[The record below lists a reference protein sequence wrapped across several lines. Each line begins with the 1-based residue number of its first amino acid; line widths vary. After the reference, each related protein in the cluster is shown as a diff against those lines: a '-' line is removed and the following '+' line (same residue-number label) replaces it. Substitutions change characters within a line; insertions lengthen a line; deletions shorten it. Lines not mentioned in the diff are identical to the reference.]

1 MASLMSIIRNSR
13 FGKAF
18 SAARHAPKGQ
28 KMRALNLSLSGGV
41 PAENYAEVKKNL
53 DYRTNSLES
62 MYGPAPNVASLD
74 VSTAYGDMLRLSDL
88 LEETS
93 QIQGTR
99 AEDEVF
105 KTGLLFDISTY
116 LEAFGKTQVADVAV
130 FYQGIEMDTA
140 WGADSSRARVAVV
153 EQLLHAS
160 QAKAAYHS
168 TLENTLYNGT
178 NANQI
183 ERALTEALGDE
194 DIHLNVWTGKQG
206 IIDTL
211 KAGYAVLE
219 KVAEAY
225 VSQKGP
231 GYMLDGHLMDAAA
244 IALKYKNVATLE
256 GELGIPQLA
265 QEMARVNSNPALRI
279 DREKLSG
286 YDGELRVLDGVRPVA
301 MAELTSDLDYEI

>member
-99 AEDEVF
+99 AEDE
-105 KTGLLFDISTY
+105 
-116 LEAFGKTQVADVAV
+116 
-130 FYQGIEMDTA
+130 
-140 WGADSSRARVAVV
+140 
-153 EQLLHAS
+153 
-160 QAKAAYHS
+160 
-168 TLENTLYNGT
+168 
-178 NANQI
+178 
-183 ERALTEALGDE
+183 

-265 QEMARVNSNPALRI
+265 QE
-279 DREKLSG
+279 
-286 YDGELRVLDGVRPVA
+286 
-301 MAELTSDLDYEI
+301 